1 MITTTNTAFLLFKW
15 LTQLVDFKHF
25 LLNAWQR
32 CANIHFADFHHQ
44 LMALT
49 RIVVLG
55 WRIAAKSGVTLVME
69 IRKHIPEVT
78 QLFWMSI
85 NHCSES
91 LEKMIAHKCVETKKK
106 STAELYLCI
115 SALIIWYWIKVKC
128 TCVACYFLL

>member
-1 MITTTNTAFLLFKW
+1 
-15 LTQLVDFKHF
+15 
-25 LLNAWQR
+25 
-32 CANIHFADFHHQ
+32 
-44 LMALT
+44 MALT

-106 STAELYLCI
+106 NQQLSYIC
-115 SALIIWYWIKVKC
+115 ALV
-128 TCVACYFLL
+128 LLSYGTE